1 MANLPNSVMIQEV
14 GPRDGLQIE
23 SRCLNIDQK
32 VAMIR
37 ALVDAGLRE
46 IEIGSFVNPKAV
58 PQMAGT
64 AEVLDRLPDKQG
76 VNYRALWLNTK
87 GLEQAVA
94 ARRIAMD
101 GKLTLTASETFI
113 KRNTNRSIDETIADM
128 PQWIALYRKAGVEP
142 RALGLMAAFGCNFE
156 GEVPSEKVIGLIAR
170 VKAVMNEHDCDLQ
183 HVRLADTMGW
193 ANPIQT
199 AKLVDMV
206 WSRWPG
212 MGIRLHLH
220 DTRGLAI
227 ANAFAAMQLGVREF
241 DAAVGGLGGCP
252 FAGLK
257 GAAGNVA
264 TEDLAFMC
272 EEVGIETGI
281 DVEAL
286 AESARFVEGLV
297 GHPLVSKVMQAG
309 TLKQYRR

>member
-46 IEIGSFVNPKAV
+46 IEIGSFVNPKAI

-101 GKLTLTASETFI
+101 GKLTPMPRHSSFNASSVWQWRLQPPTCA
-113 KRNTNRSIDETIADM
+113 RN
-128 PQWIALYRKAGVEP
+128 
-142 RALGLMAAFGCNFE
+142 
-156 GEVPSEKVIGLIAR
+156 
-170 VKAVMNEHDCDLQ
+170 
-183 HVRLADTMGW
+183 
-193 ANPIQT
+193 
-199 AKLVDMV
+199 
-206 WSRWPG
+206 WSR
-212 MGIRLHLH
+212 
-220 DTRGLAI
+220 
-227 ANAFAAMQLGVREF
+227 
-241 DAAVGGLGGCP
+241 C
-252 FAGLK
+252 
-257 GAAGNVA
+257 
-264 TEDLAFMC
+264 
-272 EEVGIETGI
+272 
-281 DVEAL
+281 
-286 AESARFVEGLV
+286 
-297 GHPLVSKVMQAG
+297 
-309 TLKQYRR
+309 